1 MGISRACSSSARS
14 CRPRTYRIASH
25 RIVSSCL
32 SYAILAPYHAAH
44 THKTPRA
51 MLLSLL
57 ALCAAPTP
65 PQSAFTPPATQQALP
80 ATQPALSASLA
91 AAEAQDGDQTIAD
104 TDTDTDRVPS
114 HTSGRDRRDDQHCLA
129 RMREN
134 SRTFP
139 RCAYDKGPARCWQPS
154 RRLERAR
161 RAPDQGRRAP
171 VAH

>member
-1 MGISRACSSSARS
+1 
-14 CRPRTYRIASH
+14 
-25 RIVSSCL
+25 
-32 SYAILAPYHAAH
+32 
-44 THKTPRA
+44 

-114 HTSGRDRRDDQHCLA
+114 HTSGRDRRDDQHCLVRGHLYLYLYLYLSHA
-129 RMREN
+129 VN
-134 SRTFP
+134 TPKSLP
-139 RCAYDKGPARCWQPS
+139 RGPYHTTGCACLAGGPHVVM
-154 RRLERAR
+154 
-161 RAPDQGRRAP
+161 G
-171 VAH
+171 

>member
-1 MGISRACSSSARS
+1 MWGCPAHAVAA
-14 CRPRTYRIASH
+14 PALAGPGRIASH

-32 SYAILAPYHAAH
+32 SYPILAPYHNTH

-104 TDTDTDRVPS
+104 AAVQAPAEPAADGAVSNATLGAGVEDAPAQLS
-114 HTSGRDRRDDQHCLA
+114 SAATSAAGPRALA
-129 RMREN
+129 RRREVGGG
-134 SRTFP
+134 
-139 RCAYDKGPARCWQPS
+139 AGLPAAAN
-154 RRLERAR
+154 E
-161 RAPDQGRRAP
+161 
-171 VAH
+171 